1 MALPKEPYHRD
12 DVNIVQRDEL
22 FNAFFRAERL
32 HLRHR
37 LYAGGWSPT
46 ITREIFLRGEAIG
59 VVLFDPKHDLIGL
72 VEQFRVGALD
82 DPHGPW
88 CMEVVA
94 GMVEQGETLE
104 DVAWRETAEETS
116 LTPDS
121 MEYICN
127 YIASPGGCDEKL
139 HLFCA
144 LIDLK
149 DAGGIHGLEAEAE
162 DIKLHVMSA
171 DDVFANLYGGRFNN
185 AATLIALQWLQHNH
199 DRLLD

>member
-1 MALPKEPYHRD
+1 MPLPQEPYSRD
-12 DVNIVQRDEL
+12 DVDIVQRDSL
-22 FNAFFRAERL
+22 YNAFFRAERL

-59 VVLFDPKHDLIGL
+59 VLLFDPRNNLIGL
-72 VEQFRVGALD
+72 VEQFRVGALE

-94 GMVEQGETLE
+94 GMVEEGESLE

-139 HLFCA
+139 HLFCS
-144 LIDLK
+144 LLDLSE
-149 DAGGIHGLEAEAE
+149 AGGVHGLEAEAE
-162 DIKLHVMSA
+162 DIKLHVMPA
-171 DDVFANLYGGRFNN
+171 EEVFAELYSGRFNN

-199 DRLLD
+199 GRLLK

>member
-1 MALPKEPYHRD
+1 MPLPKEPYHRD
-12 DVNIVQRDEL
+12 DVEIVQRDEL

-37 LYAGGWSPT
+37 LYDGGWSPT
-46 ITREIFLRGEAIG
+46 ITREIFLRGEAVG
-59 VVLFDPKHDLIGL
+59 VLLFDPKHKLIGL
-72 VEQFRVGALD
+72 VEQFRVGAMD

-94 GMVEQGETLE
+94 GMVETGESLE

-116 LTPDS
+116 LAPDS

-144 LIDLK
+144 CLDLSN
-149 DAGGIHGLEAEAE
+149 AGGVHGLETEGE
-162 DIKLHVMSA
+162 DIKLHVMPA
-171 DDVFANLYGGRFNN
+171 ADVFAELYSGRFNN
-185 AATLIALQWLQHNH
+185 AATLIALQWLQYNH
-199 DRLLD
+199 ERLN